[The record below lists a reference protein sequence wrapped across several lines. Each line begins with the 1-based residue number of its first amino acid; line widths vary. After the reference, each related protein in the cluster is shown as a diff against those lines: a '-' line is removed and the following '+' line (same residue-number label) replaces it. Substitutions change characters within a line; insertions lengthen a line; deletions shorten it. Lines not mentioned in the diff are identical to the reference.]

1 MTDQLTW
8 TPPEIEI
15 EGKTYQL
22 RRLGILDVFKL
33 GKIWASAQARAGAL
47 MKVDMTPEAVGM
59 LLVSML
65 PLEGDAIIEFL
76 ADAIGVKADNMRDPN
91 QFPLGSEVQ
100 IIEALLTHEDVAGF
114 FERVLHLAGN
124 EELLKMVDRLA
135 NRSTSSKG
143 KQAGGTK
150 KS

>member
-22 RRLGILDVFKL
+22 RRLGIRDIFKL
-33 GKIWASAQARAGAL
+33 GKIWSAAQARAATATVQG
-47 MKVDMTPEAVGM
+47 MTAEQAGM
-59 LLVSML
+59 LLMAML
-65 PLEGDAIIEFL
+65 PYEGEAIIEFL
-76 ADAIGVKADNMRDPN
+76 ADAIGVKAEELSDPDV
-91 QFPLGSEVQ
+91 FPLGSELQ
-100 IIEALLTHEDVAGF
+100 IIQALVEHEDVRAFFGRFRALMADGGIRGIAG
-114 FERVLHLAGN
+114 
-124 EELLKMVDRLA
+124 
-135 NRSTSSKG
+135 RSADKSTGSKG